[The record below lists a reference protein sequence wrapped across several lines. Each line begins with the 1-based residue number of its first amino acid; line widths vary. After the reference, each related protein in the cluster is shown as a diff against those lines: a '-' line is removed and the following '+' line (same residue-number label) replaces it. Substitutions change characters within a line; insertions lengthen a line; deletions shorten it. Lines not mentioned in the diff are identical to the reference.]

1 MMSTRTPMLLR
12 LGPILAAAIVALGLL
27 LTGPAAATEGPA
39 PTDAPTEPTGEEGGA
54 EHGEEEGS
62 GKIELP
68 LDTERPRD
76 AIGLVMLGVVAA
88 GVALAF
94 VNMRRQLK
102 GERGQATGEWRYR

>member
-1 MMSTRTPMLLR
+1 MMSTRTPIPLR
-12 LGPILAAAIVALGLL
+12 LGPFLVAAIVALGLL
-27 LTGPAAATEGPA
+27 LTEPAAATEGPA
-39 PTDAPTEPTGEEGGA
+39 PTDAPTEQTGEEGA
-54 EHGEEEGS
+54 PQGEEEGS

-68 LDTERPRD
+68 LDTEKPRD

-94 VNMRRQLK
+94 GNMRRQLK